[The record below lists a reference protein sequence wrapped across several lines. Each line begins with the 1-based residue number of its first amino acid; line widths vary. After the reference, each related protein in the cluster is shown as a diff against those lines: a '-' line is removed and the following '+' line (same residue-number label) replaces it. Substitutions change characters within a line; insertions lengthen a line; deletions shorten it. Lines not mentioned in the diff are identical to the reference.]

1 MPKDSSAKYYQN
13 KKENKTIKN
22 VHERCQSL
30 SKEEKEKK
38 CINIVMNDTKTYSRW
53 KKKSL
58 LSIKINIIN
67 WEKKPSYN
75 YNKLLF

>member
-1 MPKDSSAKYYQN
+1 MQIIIKFTYRIFMSSNNFFLKIVFTFVKMPKDSSVKYYQN

-38 CINIVMNDTKTYSRW
+38 CINIVMNDTKTYS
-53 KKKSL
+53 K
-58 LSIKINIIN
+58 
-67 WEKKPSYN
+67 
-75 YNKLLF
+75 

>member
-38 CINIVMNDTKTYSRW
+38 MHQYCHEWYKN
-53 KKKSL
+53 L
-58 LSIKINIIN
+58 
-67 WEKKPSYN
+67 
-75 YNKLLF
+75 

>member
-30 SKEEKEKK
+30 SKEEKEIK
-38 CINIVMNDTKTYSRW
+38 CINIVMNDTKTYSR
-53 KKKSL
+53 
-58 LSIKINIIN
+58 
-67 WEKKPSYN
+67 
-75 YNKLLF
+75 